1 MSFEEAITAFSDVRG
16 LLVEDPAHSEDESR
30 YVILGVSERD
40 RLLAVIHCYRESA
53 KAIRIISARKAT
65 RSERTQYER
74 G

>member
-1 MSFEEAITAFSDVRG
+1 VSFEEAITAFSDLRG
-16 LLVEDPAHSEDESR
+16 LLVEEPDHSEDERR

-40 RLLAVIHCYRESA
+40 RLLSVIHCYRESA